1 MKKANFLNRILL
13 SFAAIVLMSVF
24 SLHAQTD
31 FKAWEFKNGH
41 AGIAGGNLAFTG
53 HSITLEFWMN
63 MTQAAAST
71 ENSNIFENFGDPY
84 GMNICIRKNSA
95 NANALELRFF
105 VKDTQATPQPVYFYV
120 PAATYTDRWAHFA
133 FVVSETEG
141 KAYLYV
147 NGELLGQTTAVGGY
161 YGNYKSDGTTTRGFN
176 VGGAFWSSPKFYGKM
191 ADIRVWSVARTAEEI
206 KANYNKNLEG
216 TYENNTGLYL
226 NYRFYTYERGVLN
239 DANPLVTT
247 NKGWCNPSTSWNT
260 YYATETLSAYPRNLV
275 IAEGSLSWDTS
286 AGAWEVNV
294 YKSDDN
300 TLAFSDTINTNS
312 VSLDSIESLSNGVS
326 YYAKV
331 RTMNNGFWSGSVT
344 SDNFT
349 VVKQTT
355 GIDPVGQNLLFRT
368 INGSLVISA
377 EKAQTLNIYSVN
389 GQLIRSV
396 NILAGDNHIDNLS
409 KGLYLINNKKFIIK

>member
-1 MKKANFLNRILL
+1 MKKFDFLNRMLL
-13 SFAAIVLMSVF
+13 SFAAITLMSVF
-24 SLHAQTD
+24 TLQAQTD
-31 FKAWEFKNGH
+31 FNAWEFKTGH
-41 AGIAGGNLAFTG
+41 SGIAGGSLAFTG

-63 MTQAAAST
+63 MTQAGAVT
-71 ENSNIFENFGDPY
+71 ENSNVFETFGDPY

-105 VKDTQATPQPVYFYV
+105 VKDTQATPQAVFFYV
-120 PAATYTDRWAHFA
+120 PSATYTEKWAHFA

-147 NGELLGQTTAVGGY
+147 NGELLSQTNAVGGY
-161 YGNYKSDGTTTRGFN
+161 YGNYKSDGTTTRSFN

-226 NYRFYTYERGVLN
+226 NYRFYTFERGVLN

-260 YYATETLSAYPRNLV
+260 YYATETLSAYPRNLAV
-275 IAEGSLSWDTS
+275 ADGLLSWDTS
-286 AGAWEVNV
+286 AGAWEVNI
-294 YKSDDN
+294 YNTENN

-312 VSLDSIESLSNGVS
+312 ISLNSIEELSDGVT

-331 RTMNNGFWSGSVT
+331 RTQNNGFCSGQIISEP
-344 SDNFT
+344 FT
-349 VVKQTT
+349 VIKTSTGVDKIEQQTT
-355 GIDPVGQNLLFRT
+355 VRVS
-368 INGSLVISA
+368 NGSLIINTENS
-377 EKAQTLNIYSVN
+377 QTVNIYAVS
-389 GQLIRSV
+389 GQLIRS
-396 NILAGDNHIDNLS
+396 ISTLAGENIVSDLS
-409 KGLYLINNKKFIIK
+409 KGIYLVNNQKVVIR